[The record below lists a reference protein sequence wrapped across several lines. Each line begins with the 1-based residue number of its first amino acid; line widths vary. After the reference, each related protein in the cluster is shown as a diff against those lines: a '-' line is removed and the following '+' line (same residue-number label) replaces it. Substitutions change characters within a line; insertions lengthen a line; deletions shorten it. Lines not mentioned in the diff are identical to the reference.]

1 MTNREPRHE
10 TPRGRQRPA
19 RQINAGTVQPARRIA
34 FDVIRAVSES
44 DAYANLLLP
53 HRLNEAKLSA
63 ADAGLATELTY
74 GTLRMRGYYD
84 RVIERAASRPVAEID
99 PAILD
104 VLRLGTHQLL
114 SMRVASHAAVNESVE
129 LARSAGSRSAAGF
142 VNGVLR
148 AITRTE
154 PDAWQSL
161 ILGDSTGEIDRLA
174 TRYAHPS
181 WVVRAIK
188 QSLDLQGRGDEL
200 EDALAADN
208 LAPQVNFIAL
218 PGLATRPEEA
228 TPNRFSPFG
237 FRSGGG
243 DPLSTVSASGGTL
256 RVQDEGS
263 QLAALALSRV
273 RPVEPGEQWL
283 DVCAG
288 PGGKAA
294 LLAAEAL
301 AGGAELD
308 ANELVPARARL
319 VERAIE
325 AVPLPVVVTTE
336 DGTTL
341 GASRTGHYDRI
352 LLDAPCTGLGALR
365 RRPEARWRKTPKDV
379 SELTKLQGAL
389 LDSALDALAPGGIVA
404 YVTCS
409 PHVGETALIVESAL
423 RTHPGVERLD
433 TQAVLDGV
441 TGEPLDAAAPGGAVQ
456 LWPHRHGT
464 DAMFIA
470 LLQKPF
476 EQPVG

>member
-1 MTNREPRHE
+1 MTSSEPQ
-10 TPRGRQRPA
+10 RGRQRPN
-19 RQINAGTVQPARRIA
+19 RTKDTGTVQPARRIA
-34 FDVIRAVSES
+34 FDVIRAVSDS

-53 HRLNEAKLSA
+53 HRLAEARLSP

-74 GTLRMRGYYD
+74 GTLRLRGYYD
-84 RVIERAASRPVAEID
+84 QVIARAANRPVSEID

-104 VLRLGTHQLL
+104 VLRLGAHQLL

-142 VNGVLR
+142 TNGVLR
-148 AITRTE
+148 AITRKE
-154 PDAWQSL
+154 PDAWQAEVQ
-161 ILGDSTGEIDRLA
+161 GGATTEIDRLA
-174 TRYAHPS
+174 ARTAHPS

-200 EDALAADN
+200 ETALEADN
-208 LAPQVNFIAL
+208 LAPQVNFVAL
-218 PGLATRPEEA
+218 PGLSTRPEAA

-243 DPLSTVSASGGTL
+243 DPLGVVTASGGTL

-263 QLAALALSRV
+263 QLAALALTRA

-301 AGGAELD
+301 ATGAELD

-319 VERAIE
+319 VERAI
-325 AVPLPVVVTTE
+325 APVPLPVVVTTE
-336 DGTTL
+336 DGSTI

-379 SELTKLQGAL
+379 SQLTKLQGAL
-389 LDSALDALAPGGIVA
+389 LDSAIDALAPGGIVA

-423 RTHPGVERLD
+423 RSHPGLERLD
-433 TQAVLDGV
+433 TSAVLDAV
-441 TGEPLDAAAPGGAVQ
+441 TAEPLDAAAPGGAVQ

-476 EQPVG
+476 DDAAAR